1 MLTCVEI
8 QTGQQTRPPLRNK
21 GTSFA
26 KTRFITT
33 DDDRPF
39 PIAPTATFES
49 NGKTTRVDD
58 APVVHFIDEFLINGL
73 LVGGLARSTSGRGN
87 FFRRLQ
93 SGNLQG
99 YAILFGAGVL
109 LVIYLTVFAR

>member
-1 MLTCVEI
+1 MLV
-8 QTGQQTRPPLRNK
+8 
-21 GTSFA
+21 
-26 KTRFITT
+26 RFCQDTV
-33 DDDRPF
+33 
-39 PIAPTATFES
+39 AA
-49 NGKTTRVDD
+49 
-58 APVVHFIDEFLINGL
+58 VVHFIDEFFINGL
-73 LVGGLARSTSGRGN
+73 LVGGLTRSTSGLGN